1 MDGCVSVNTISG
13 TVKFQGLTKVASG
26 EYDIKTATR
35 FGVGAGG
42 RLLTDILPVATLD
55 LGIHC
60 NVYNLFGKQYTT
72 NVTSHERLD
81 AYTSLN
87 DDKDS
92 LYEAGNDEHI
102 IGDSRSM
109 DAWQITLTAMFG
121 L

>member
-1 MDGCVSVNTISG
+1 MIFFLLHPLIWEYTTIFI
-13 TVKFQGLTKVASG
+13 TCL
-26 EYDIKTATR
+26 E
-35 FGVGAGG
+35 
-42 RLLTDILPVATLD
+42 
-55 LGIHC
+55 
-60 NVYNLFGKQYTT
+60 KQYTT

-81 AYTSLN
+81 AYTSFN

-109 DAWQITLTAMFG
+109 DAWQITLTAMVG